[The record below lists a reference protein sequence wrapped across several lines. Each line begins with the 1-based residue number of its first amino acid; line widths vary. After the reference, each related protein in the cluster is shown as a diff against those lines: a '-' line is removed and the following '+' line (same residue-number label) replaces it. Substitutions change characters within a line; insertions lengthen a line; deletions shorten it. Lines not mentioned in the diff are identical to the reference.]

1 MVLPARPSLESPIR
15 MPPHR
20 WLSITVT
27 LPSDGPGAGS
37 PGLLP
42 STLVELGGRGV
53 EEEGASFTTYLPP
66 PEDLEG
72 FLRLVRSRIA
82 ELALPGA
89 ELRWGWRAHDDW
101 EILWRKGLGP
111 RSVTDRLII
120 APSWEVPDVEEG
132 QILIVLDPGMAFG
145 TAEHATTR
153 GCLRLMDS
161 RVEEGDRIAD
171 VGSGS
176 GILSIAAAHLGAREV
191 LAMEGDPL
199 ACDAARENLIANEV
213 QGKVRVAQEE
223 YRGSEPLPGGR
234 YQGIVANIQ
243 SSVLLPLLPA
253 FRDSLAEGGWVILS
267 GILAEER
274 RSVLS
279 VAAGYGLDL
288 EEEHPE
294 GEWWTGAFRLSKART

>member
-1 MVLPARPSLESPIR
+1 
-15 MPPHR
+15 MPPDR

-27 LPSDGPGAGS
+27 LPSNGPGRGD
-37 PGLLP
+37 PELLP

-53 EEEGASFTTYLPP
+53 EEEGGAFTTYLPP
-66 PEDLEG
+66 PGDLEG
-72 FLRLVRSRIA
+72 FLRLVRSRID
-82 ELALPGA
+82 ELGLPGA
-89 ELRWGWRAHDDW
+89 EVRWSWCAHDDW
-101 EILWRKGLGP
+101 EILWRRGLGP

-120 APSWEVPDVEEG
+120 APSWEVPEVDEG
-132 QILIVLDPGMAFG
+132 QILIVLDPGLAFG

-161 RVEEGDRIAD
+161 RVKEGDRIAD

-176 GILSIAAAHLGAREV
+176 GILSIAAARLGAREV

-199 ACDAARENLIANEV
+199 ACEAARENLTANEV
-213 QGKVRVAQEE
+213 QGKVRIAQEE
-223 YRGSEPLPGGR
+223 YRGREPLPGEP

-288 EEEHPE
+288 EEEDPE